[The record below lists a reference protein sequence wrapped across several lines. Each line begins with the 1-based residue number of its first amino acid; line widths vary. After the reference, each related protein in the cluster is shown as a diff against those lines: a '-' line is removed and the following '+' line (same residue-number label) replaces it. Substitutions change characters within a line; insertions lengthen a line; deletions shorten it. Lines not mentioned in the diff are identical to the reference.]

1 MTANNTFA
9 YITTTSKMLPATIRK
24 RGIENLAFF
33 VNEDKPIIAVAII
46 FAISLFVVLL
56 VGLAIFGIV
65 RFCKARSQKLRV
77 RLRAKRKDREDARA
91 RGAGKISMPTRPEPL
106 FNTEMDTLATIY
118 EPQAEQSSGPS
129 GAVGS
134 GRRLANS
141 RYAAASRY
149 GPPATSRQVGR
160 PHSSFTAP
168 DQSRIHTWNE
178 QIARPE
184 VMSAQTNRT
193 SPAPRS
199 SISRS
204 GPPPGPDAL
213 VRPASE
219 APDPLSRQ
227 QELFGKHRMS
237 VATRELQ
244 RRSSRREEASD
255 WSVAS

>member
-1 MTANNTFA
+1 M
-9 YITTTSKMLPATIRK
+9 KMLPAAIQK
-24 RGIENLAFF
+24 RGIENLAYF

-56 VGLAIFGIV
+56 VGLAIFGTV
-65 RFCKARSQKLRV
+65 RFCRARSQRLRV
-77 RLRAKRKDREDARA
+77 RLRAKRRDREDARA
-91 RGAGKISMPTRPEPL
+91 RGAGIISMPTRSETV
-106 FNTEMDTLATIY
+106 FNTELDTLTTIY
-118 EPQAEQSSGPS
+118 EPEADQQS
-129 GAVGS
+129 GASGAARS
-134 GRRLANS
+134 GRRLTNS

-149 GPPATSRQVGR
+149 GPPTTGRKYGR
-160 PHSSFTAP
+160 PQSAFTAP

-178 QIARPE
+178 QTNDPE
-184 VMSAQTNRT
+184 AMSSQPYRT
-193 SPAPRS
+193 SPGPRS

-204 GPPPGPDAL
+204 GPTPGPDTL

-244 RRSSRREEASD
+244 RRSSRRGEPSD

>member
-1 MTANNTFA
+1 MQ
-9 YITTTSKMLPATIRK
+9 MLPAAIQK

-46 FAISLFVVLL
+46 FAISLFVILL
-56 VGLAIFGIV
+56 VGLASYGIF

-77 RLRAKRKDREDARA
+77 RLRAKRRDREDARA
-91 RGAGKISMPTRPEPL
+91 RGAGIISMPTRPEPL
-106 FNTEMDTLATIY
+106 FNTEMDTLTTIY
-118 EPQAEQSSGPS
+118 EPQAGQPSGAS

-134 GRRLANS
+134 GRRLTNS
-141 RYAAASRY
+141 RYEAASRY
-149 GPPATSRQVGR
+149 GPPTAGRQFGR
-160 PHSSFTAP
+160 PQSAFTAP

-178 QIARPE
+178 QTAGSE
-184 VMSAQTNRT
+184 AMSAQPYRT
-193 SPAPRS
+193 SHGPRS

-204 GPPPGPDAL
+204 GLPPGPETL

-237 VATRELQ
+237 AATRELQ
-244 RRSSRREEASD
+244 RRPSRREEPSD